1 MVAVE
6 QVKPTRME
14 LLNIK
19 EKIKLSEKGHKLLKQ
34 KRDVLIL
41 EFFAIFEKARD
52 IRSEL
57 NAQMAKAFTSLA
69 IAQAY
74 HGIFEIESASLA
86 VKKAP
91 GVRVTVRNVMGVK
104 IPKVESSYVKK
115 GLMDRGYGLLGSSAK
130 IDEAAESFEGALDTI
145 IKLSETETALK
156 RLIEETE
163 KTKRRV
169 NALEYVILPR
179 FREQAKYIN
188 MRLDEMERETFSTL
202 KHVKKKFQ
210 RG

>member
-52 IRSEL
+52 IRSDL

-91 GVRVTVRNVMGVK
+91 GVRVTVRNIMGVK
-104 IPKVESSYVKK
+104 IPKVESTYVQK

-179 FREQAKYIN
+179 FKEQAKYIN

-202 KHVKKKFQ
+202 KHIKKKFQ

>member
-179 FREQAKYIN
+179 FKEQAKYIN

-202 KHVKKKFQ
+202 KHIKKKFQ

>member
-69 IAQAY
+69 IAQVY

-179 FREQAKYIN
+179 FKEQAKYIN
-188 MRLDEMERETFSTL
+188 MRL
-202 KHVKKKFQ
+202 
-210 RG
+210 